1 MTAYEPM
8 TSRGRHHDLQ
18 EIKLARVTDL
28 QKSVDQLEELVV
40 VNISSS
46 LSLDWRRLPSC
57 GDNNTPRLPVE
68 CRVRV
73 VEWPMIDPAVSTPTE
88 R

>member
-1 MTAYEPM
+1 M
-8 TSRGRHHDLQ
+8 TSRGCHHDLQ
-18 EIKLARVTDL
+18 EIKLARVTGL
-28 QKSVDQLEELVV
+28 RKSVDQLEELVV
-40 VNISSS
+40 VNMSSAH

-57 GDNNTPRLPVE
+57 GDNDTPRLPVE

-73 VEWPMIDPAVSTPTE
+73 VEWLMVDPAVSTPTE